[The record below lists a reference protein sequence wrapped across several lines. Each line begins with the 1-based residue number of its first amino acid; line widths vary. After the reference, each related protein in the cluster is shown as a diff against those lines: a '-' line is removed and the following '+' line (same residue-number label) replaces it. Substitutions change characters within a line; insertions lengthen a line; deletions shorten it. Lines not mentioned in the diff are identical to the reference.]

1 MDSVPAG
8 SLKNVSTQPVLK
20 LINIKLAQSGQGID
34 EGTWDAIHVVTTS
47 IEGNQA
53 KYTSVSAVFALMN
66 CSSTNTVG
74 KMDLGGNLNMMKEQV
89 CELKPKQDV
98 NTQHIGNI
106 GRLVEQI
113 ESEMRSEVHGIFL
126 NKPKGIINGCRYPAG
141 MENSAQKKAH

>member
-1 MDSVPAG
+1 M
-8 SLKNVSTQPVLK
+8 
-20 LINIKLAQSGQGID
+20 NIAQNGQGID

-53 KYTSVSAVFALMN
+53 KYTSVSAVFAMMS
-66 CSSTNTVG
+66 CSQTNAVG
-74 KMDLGGNLNMMKEQV
+74 KMNLGGHLNKMKENV
-89 CELKPKQDV
+89 FELNPKWDV

-113 ESEMRSEVHGIFL
+113 ETEMRSEVHGIFL

-141 MENSAQKKAH
+141 MENSA